1 MNEFLDK
8 KNAARIDVPTLL
20 AALTH
25 LKELEL
31 QAEQENES
39 DEYLDCFVSLGGQPD
54 KEGYVQKETLINIIK
69 EEFELTI
76 DMEEF
81 LRKVG
86 GDD

>member
-20 AALTH
+20 SALTH

-39 DEYLDCFVSLGGQPD
+39 DEYLDCFVSLGG
-54 KEGYVQKETLINIIK
+54 
-69 EEFELTI
+69 
-76 DMEEF
+76 
-81 LRKVG
+81 
-86 GDD
+86 